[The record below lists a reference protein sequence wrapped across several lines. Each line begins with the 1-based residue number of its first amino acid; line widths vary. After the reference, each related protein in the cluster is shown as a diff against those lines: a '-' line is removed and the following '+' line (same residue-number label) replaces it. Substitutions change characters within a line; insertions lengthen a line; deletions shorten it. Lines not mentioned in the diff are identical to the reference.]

1 MQENLKKDREI
12 NYTLALGITFPAF
25 VYTTY
30 FMSEVIYL
38 LLSLWVIYIVWCIF
52 CTENFRVRLALNLL
66 LGVMCYLTYL
76 NKEIALYFV
85 IAYVLVWLMY
95 CIAHLTTEKVGGGGN
110 LPGGFCRD
118 ICGLFFIDE
127 RNPV

>member
-1 MQENLKKDREI
+1 
-12 NYTLALGITFPAF
+12 
-25 VYTTY
+25 
-30 FMSEVIYL
+30 MSEVIYL
-38 LLSLWVIYIVWCIF
+38 PLSLWVIYIVWCIF

>member
-95 CIAHLTTEKVGGGGN
+95 CIAHLTT
-110 LPGGFCRD
+110 
-118 ICGLFFIDE
+118 
-127 RNPV
+127 

>member
-1 MQENLKKDREI
+1 
-12 NYTLALGITFPAF
+12 
-25 VYTTY
+25 
-30 FMSEVIYL
+30 MSEVIYL
-38 LLSLWVIYIVWCIF
+38 PLSLWVIYIVWCIF

-95 CIAHLTTEKVGGGGN
+95 CIAHLTTEKVGGGN
-110 LPGGFCRD
+110 LPSGFCRD